1 VSRLAT
7 SFVLGYHGCDREIGL
22 RAINGEIALIQSH
35 QSYDWLGPGAYFW
48 ESDPRRA
55 LEWAQEKAKRN
66 RDFDPFVIG
75 AVIDLRH
82 CLDLLSRED
91 LEILRAAYHS
101 LQSLHE
107 RMKLPMPENV
117 GVKGRPAADRPL
129 RYLDCEV
136 VNHLHALMEQQQG
149 DGATPPYD
157 SARGLFTEGEA
168 LFPGSGFMSRT
179 HVQIAIRNMDCIKG
193 LFLPRPYPSL

>member
-22 RAINGEIALIQSH
+22 RAINGEIALIQSN

-55 LEWAQEKAKRN
+55 LEWAQAKAQRT
-66 RDFDPFVIG
+66 RDFEPFAIG

-91 LEILRAAYHS
+91 LEILRAAYYS
-101 LQSLHE
+101 LRSLHE

-117 GVKGRPAADRPL
+117 GVKGSPAADRPL

-136 VNHLHALMEQQQG
+136 VKHLHALMEQQQD
-149 DGATPPYD
+149 DGATPRYD

-168 LFPGSGFMSRT
+168 LFPGSGFKSQT

-193 LFLPRPYPSL
+193 LFLPRPYPAL